1 MGYYVKGEYIYVLA
15 KIIEVNAEDSTKY
28 RVKTDLAN
36 FYVTEAKDTLKSNP
50 ADVYTASEMYGLAQN
65 IARMSVDDIHICF
78 GEDVNDVSEVLL
90 HGWSMDEIRH
100 MYLEWEFGNK
110 VTVGDMVYYTP
121 VDAEPETDPLICS
134 VISVTEKEEPG
145 EEEGETSIHNVYLL
159 YDDVTNKLY
168 SAERAEIASAHK
180 RSNAVIAALEE
191 LDEATKQARE
201 DIE

>member
-36 FYVTEAKDTLKSNP
+36 FYVTEAKDTLRSNP

-65 IARMSVDDIHICF
+65 IARMSTEDIHICF
-78 GEDVNDVSEVLL
+78 GDDVNDATEVLL
-90 HGWSMDEIRH
+90 HGWSMDELRQ

-121 VDAEPETDPLICS
+121 VTAEEGSDPIVCS
-134 VISVTEKEEPG
+134 VISVVEKS
-145 EEEGETSIHNVYLL
+145 EGLGDTSIFNVYLL
-159 YDDVTNKLY
+159 YDDIANKLY
-168 SAERAEIASAHK
+168 TAERAEITSAHK

-191 LDEATKQARE
+191 LDEATKKARE